1 MVRDTPRM
9 RVTATWRG
17 WTSTT
22 ALVALTTIVGI
33 VGRAHLMLPDLVAL
47 YLLTITV
54 AATVYGRGPSILAT
68 TLAVLAYDFFFVPPV
83 FTFAV
88 TDLRHILTF
97 VVMFVVGVVIG
108 GLMSRIRRQELEAK
122 AREVRIA
129 SLYALSQDLSRA
141 EDEPEAASLFA
152 RRGKETFQVDVSV
165 FVLDGTGHLASS
177 GSSATERT
185 SAEGER
191 RIVED
196 RLRGALEHEG
206 SSRDRAELRYL
217 PLRSGATLLGA
228 LTFSPPLTLKS
239 SEEARF
245 LAAFAQ
251 QGALALH
258 RTSLKKQAEEAA
270 LKARV
275 EEMRSALLSTVS
287 HDLRTPLAAI
297 TGAATTLRD
306 TSLLANRPQ
315 QRELLDT
322 ICEEA
327 DRLERLVRNLLDM
340 TMVESGAL
348 PVKREWVP
356 IEEIVGSALTRLE
369 SMLSGRSVEIMLSP
383 ELPLLS
389 VDTVLLQQVFLNL
402 LENAVKYTPAKSKIE
417 IRAHAIGNSMV
428 INVDDRGPGL
438 PPGGDLRI
446 FEKFFRA
453 DTSSVSGAGLGLA
466 ICRGVVEAHGGTISA
481 ENRVGGGTSFTIT
494 LPISG
499 DAPFVPA
506 DVGVA
511 SVGCAS

>member
-1 MVRDTPRM
+1 VR
-9 RVTATWRG
+9 TA
-17 WTSTT
+17 
-22 ALVALTTIVGI
+22 A
-33 VGRAHLMLPDLVAL
+33 
-47 YLLTITV
+47 
-54 AATVYGRGPSILAT
+54 
-68 TLAVLAYDFFFVPPV
+68 
-83 FTFAV
+83 
-88 TDLRHILTF
+88 
-97 VVMFVVGVVIG
+97 
-108 GLMSRIRRQELEAK
+108 
-122 AREVRIA
+122 
-129 SLYALSQDLSRA
+129 LYALSQDLSRA

-185 SAEGER
+185 TAEGER
-191 RIVED
+191 RIVEE

-228 LTFSPPLTLKS
+228 LSFSPPLTLKS
-239 SEEARF
+239 NEEARF

-297 TGAATTLRD
+297 TGAAATLRD
-306 TSLLANRPQ
+306 TPLSANRPQ

-348 PVKREWVP
+348 PVKLEWVP
-356 IEEIVGSALTRLE
+356 LEEIIGSALTRLE

-417 IRAHAIGNSMV
+417 IWAHAIGNAMV
-428 INVDDRGPGL
+428 ITVDDR
-438 PPGGDLRI
+438 
-446 FEKFFRA
+446 
-453 DTSSVSGAGLGLA
+453 
-466 ICRGVVEAHGGTISA
+466 
-481 ENRVGGGTSFTIT
+481 
-494 LPISG
+494 
-499 DAPFVPA
+499 
-506 DVGVA
+506 
-511 SVGCAS
+511 